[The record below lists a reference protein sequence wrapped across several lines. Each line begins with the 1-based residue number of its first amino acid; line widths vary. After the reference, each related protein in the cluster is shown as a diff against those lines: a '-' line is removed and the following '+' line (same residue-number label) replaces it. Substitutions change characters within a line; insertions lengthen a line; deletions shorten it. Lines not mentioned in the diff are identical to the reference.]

1 MKMYYQNKYRMYGT
15 VLEYLQ
21 SNSAIVSLLEGLNIS
36 VVTFATIMSDLAGE
50 MTKVSAEYKG
60 ITLNK
65 MTARLLLEKDT
76 LGIANATMA
85 FANDVDDNEL
95 FESVKGSESDL
106 RKASEQKLIDR
117 CKNVHDIALEHLS
130 DLEPWGITETI
141 LETQAINLEAFK
153 ALRVKKRQ
161 KQTAKST
168 SLTVSYGLFKK
179 AEKLLR
185 RTIDKAVFSLELRQP
200 TFVRNY
206 KKNRLTLNLGHTYT
220 TFKGIAKVKNTEVV
234 LSNVELEFLNSKGEI
249 FTNSTDEKG
258 NYRER
263 INPDVYKITAKHPN
277 MLPFVIEGV
286 KILPGEMKIE
296 NLELVPKV

>member
-1 MKMYYQNKYRMYGT
+1 
-15 VLEYLQ
+15 
-21 SNSAIVSLLEGLNIS
+21 
-36 VVTFATIMSDLAGE
+36 
-50 MTKVSAEYKG
+50 
-60 ITLNK
+60 
-65 MTARLLLEKDT
+65 LLEKDT